1 MKASET
7 LTVDNY
13 IASFPKEA
21 QQILTQI
28 RNLIRAA
35 APNAEEMISYK
46 MPAYKYH
53 GILVYFAGYKNHIGF
68 YAAPTAHEAFK
79 KELSVYKTGK
89 GSVQF
94 PIDKPLPYSLITK
107 MVKYK
112 LKENKAKAPVK
123 LKLKKV

>member
-1 MKASET
+1 MKATET

-35 APNAEEMISYK
+35 APNAEEIIRYK
-46 MPAYKYH
+46 MPAYHYH
-53 GILVYFAGYKNHIGF
+53 GMLVYFAVYKNHIGF

-94 PIDKPLPYSLITK
+94 PIEKPLPYSLITK
-107 MVKYK
+107 MVKYR
-112 LKENKAKAPVK
+112 LKENKAKTIEKIK
-123 LKLKKV
+123 LQKI